1 MERSPFIV
9 QLCYIPL
16 RGRKI
21 TPGLALS
28 LVLILAAISDH
39 FAPDRCAYPA
49 HTGLGIALIWE
60 IAAPAGARRIPGK
73 VDWVALILVLIPPSL
88 LTTRQS
94 LVWKDAES
102 LWRHAI
108 RAKGPSYLSR
118 NQLGLTP
125 IRNGLVEEG
134 LGELRSA
141 VTENPENPMAKGS
154 LAIACVQNAYLN
166 GGVRHFQEAGTS
178 LPGRER
184 FRAGIIASCLT
195 AGRKDLATTLGK
207 GAVAEDPAQAT
218 VRIGSGD
225 YFYGIADHEEAMRHY
240 AEAAKLD
247 PRSSHAAVSIGAL
260 LIRRGSVE
268 EANPWLSPHLR
279 AGSRRERARGRSKSD
294 RRRRPRVR
302 CRPARD

>member
-1 MERSPFIV
+1 MESSPFIV

-16 RGRKI
+16 RSRKI

-39 FAPDRCAYPA
+39 FAPDRYTYPA
-49 HTGLGIALIWE
+49 HIGLGIALIWE

-154 LAIACVQNAYLN
+154 LAIACVQNAYLD
-166 GGVRHFQEAGTS
+166 GGAETFSR
-178 LPGRER
+178 GRDE
-184 FRAGIIASCLT
+184 FA
-195 AGRKDLATTLGK
+195 GK
-207 GAVAEDPAQAT
+207 GAVP
-218 VRIGSGD
+218 R
-225 YFYGIADHEEAMRHY
+225 RHHRFV
-240 AEAAKLD
+240 
-247 PRSSHAAVSIGAL
+247 PH
-260 LIRRGSVE
+260 RR
-268 EANPWLSPHLR
+268 A
-279 AGSRRERARGRSKSD
+279 
-294 RRRRPRVR
+294 
-302 CRPARD
+302 